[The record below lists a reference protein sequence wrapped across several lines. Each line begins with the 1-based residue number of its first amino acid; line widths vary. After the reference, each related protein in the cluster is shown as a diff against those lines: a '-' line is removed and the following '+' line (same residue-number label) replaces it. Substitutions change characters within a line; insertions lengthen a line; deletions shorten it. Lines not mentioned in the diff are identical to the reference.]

1 MRPGGRRPKNRAE
14 GPSLRDPRGSGRG
27 RSDALTGMFPRRPR
41 RTDLRVMDPRT
52 PLKPSSCEASGW
64 TPEDFMRA
72 LHPPGSRGK
81 VSLLAKTGNGVFA
94 RCFPAEEVHP
104 VLPTWMETTA
114 YFGVTRYA
122 GPRGGARPVA
132 ELTCLYADL
141 DTYRV
146 PELAPLAREALAE
159 TVIRRIGALGL
170 PEPSF
175 LIDSGRGLYALW
187 RIDPLSGQ
195 ALPRWRAAQR
205 CLVGLLAPLGADP
218 ACCDP
223 ARVLRIPGTL
233 NGRCGR
239 VVTVV
244 RGDGRP
250 HAFDD
255 LADRIYQVAKRPTRG
270 ELAARR
276 QRRAGDDAADVVRG
290 LPPAARFAAVLRD
303 LERFRLAWGGEIPEG
318 FRNCWLHLVATALG
332 FVATGG
338 RGRGAGAAARD
349 ARERRIFRT
358 PRSRRRSR
366 PPSDGPRRPRAG
378 SKGRRATPD
387 CTIPARGWRR
397 SSGSTGPCPRRWGS
411 SRSSRRIFAATGGTR
426 RGARDARPRA
436 AGAATSFWKAGPS
449 RRRNPGSRS
458 ASRDRR
464 GTRAGCVKRRTRNRH
479 RRKGLPRRTR
489 VGQVRSR
496 NRGPL
501 GRPKAPSGARGTA
514 KTKVLPKNRPAARHA
529 RKPADGPPPA
539 PP

>member
-1 MRPGGRRPKNRAE
+1 
-14 GPSLRDPRGSGRG
+14 
-27 RSDALTGMFPRRPR
+27 
-41 RTDLRVMDPRT
+41 
-52 PLKPSSCEASGW
+52 
-64 TPEDFMRA
+64 MRA

-159 TVIRRIGALGL
+159 TVLRRIGALGL

-187 RIDPLSGQ
+187 MIDPLSGQ

-276 QRRAGDDAADVVRG
+276 RRRAGDDAADVVRG

-318 FRNCWLHLVATALG
+318 FRNSWLHLVATALG

-349 ARERRIFRT
+349 AG
-358 PRSRRRSR
+358 
-366 PPSDGPRRPRAG
+366 D
-378 SKGRRATPD
+378 
-387 CTIPARGWRR
+387 
-397 SSGSTGPCPRRWGS
+397 
-411 SRSSRRIFAATGGTR
+411 
-426 RGARDARPRA
+426 
-436 AGAATSFWKAGPS
+436 AGPS
-449 RRRNPGSRS
+449 GRRDQGDGQGRRRTGRGGHGPVRRAGGRPQT
-458 ASRDRR
+458 ALFRRADGGDPRDRPGHVR
-464 GTRAGCVKRRTRNRH
+464 GA
-479 RRKGLPRRTR
+479 
-489 VGQVRSR
+489 
-496 NRGPL
+496 
-501 GRPKAPSGARGTA
+501 GARADHPAGSS
-514 KTKVLPKNRPAARHA
+514 PRPAERGAAREA
-529 RKPADGPPPA
+529 QGRGRTEP
-539 PP
+539 

>member
-1 MRPGGRRPKNRAE
+1 
-14 GPSLRDPRGSGRG
+14 
-27 RSDALTGMFPRRPR
+27 
-41 RTDLRVMDPRT
+41 
-52 PLKPSSCEASGW
+52 
-64 TPEDFMRA
+64 MRA

-187 RIDPLSGQ
+187 MIDPLSGQ

-276 QRRAGDDAADVVRG
+276 RRRAGDDAADVVRG

-332 FVATGG
+332 FVAPADEVEGRARRHATLGTPGLPDAEVKATVKAAVGRAEAATGRFEG
-338 RGRGAGAAARD
+338 PAGDPRLHYSGARMAEILGIDRAMSEALGLEQIIPPDLRRDRRNAARRARRKAAGGQSRDEFLESRTVSKEKPWIALGISRSTWYARRLREAAD
-349 ARERRIFRT
+349 AE
-358 PRSRRRSR
+358 
-366 PPSDGPRRPRAG
+366 PSSTEGA
-378 SKGRRATPD
+378 STPD
-387 CTIPARGWRR
+387 AGR
-397 SSGSTGPCPRRWGS
+397 TGPVPQQGALGPAEGPE
-411 SRSSRRIFAATGGTR
+411 RSSRN
-426 RGARDARPRA
+426 
-436 AGAATSFWKAGPS
+436 SE
-449 RRRNPGSRS
+449 
-458 ASRDRR
+458 
-464 GTRAGCVKRRTRNRH
+464 
-479 RRKGLPRRTR
+479 TR
-489 VGQVRSR
+489 V
-496 NRGPL
+496 
-501 GRPKAPSGARGTA
+501 
-514 KTKVLPKNRPAARHA
+514 LPENRPAARHA

-539 PP
+539 GRREIRAAPPHVSAAGKPENQAGRVEWSSPATLS